1 MLKADEDGRMLFL
14 RKEFLLYI
22 FKWEW
27 NRGTG
32 HLLTKISNFVQFNK
46 KKHFLQCNDKY
57 NAETK
62 KI

>member
-14 RKEFLLYI
+14 RKEFFLYI

-62 KI
+62 KK